1 MKEDMGFLEFF
12 LFVFWIRL
20 LLGHDSLPKRK
31 KKGKKKGKK
40 RRRKDLG
47 KF

>member
-20 LLGHDSLPKRK
+20 LLGHDSLPK
-31 KKGKKKGKK
+31 KGKKKGKK